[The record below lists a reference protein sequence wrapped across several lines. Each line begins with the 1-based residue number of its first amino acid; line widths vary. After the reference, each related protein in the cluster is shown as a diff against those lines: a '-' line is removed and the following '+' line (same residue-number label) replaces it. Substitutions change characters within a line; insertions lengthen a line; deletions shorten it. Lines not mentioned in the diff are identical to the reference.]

1 VHIPGFVREVVEE
14 IAFQARSDQKVD
26 RRSGVSQRLPIT
38 VLEAVVSNAERRA
51 ILNGDAAAVPRVSD
65 VYAAL
70 SSMTGKIE
78 LEYEGELKGAD
89 HVARELVRAAVA
101 TVFDARAATPD
112 TGPIVAWFEQGGTI
126 DLSDTAAADTLLDA
140 VGAIDGF
147 SDVLDG
153 LGPTGDAPTR
163 AAAADFV
170 LEGLCALRKI
180 GRTEG
185 GQLFASPPAP
195 RPRDR
200 APDLST
206 FDEVMA
212 DDLEPSGRGPRGRKK
227 KPYN

>member
-1 VHIPGFVREVVEE
+1 V
-14 IAFQARSDQKVD
+14 
-26 RRSGVSQRLPIT
+26 
-38 VLEAVVSNAERRA
+38 
-51 ILNGDAAAVPRVSD
+51 
-65 VYAAL
+65 
-70 SSMTGKIE
+70 
-78 LEYEGELKGAD
+78 
-89 HVARELVRAAVA
+89 
-101 TVFDARAATPD
+101 
-112 TGPIVAWFEQGGTI
+112 
-126 DLSDTAAADTLLDA
+126 
-140 VGAIDGF
+140 
-147 SDVLDG
+147 
-153 LGPTGDAPTR
+153 GPTGDAPTR